1 MSDVQPSPSPPRER
15 YRRYSI
21 ATVLGATLALLVVLT
36 AAVVVTPILVLG
48 RQSTLNLLHD
58 RGELTLGQIESRVRQ
73 QMQPVA
79 TQLIFIADVLAR
91 PGRRRCAARRIA
103 DLLTGALAATP
114 QIASLTFVDA
124 DYHAVTA
131 MREEE
136 GVQIERAD
144 ITYDPLVAAG

>member
-58 RGELTLGQIESRVRQ
+58 RGDLTLGQIEARVRQ

-79 TQLIFIADVLAR
+79 TQLIFIADVLSR
-91 PGRRRCAARRIA
+91 PGPLPFDGGRIA
-103 DLLTGALAATP
+103 DLLTGALAAT
-114 QIASLTFVDA
+114 
-124 DYHAVTA
+124 
-131 MREEE
+131 
-136 GVQIERAD
+136 
-144 ITYDPLVAAG
+144 